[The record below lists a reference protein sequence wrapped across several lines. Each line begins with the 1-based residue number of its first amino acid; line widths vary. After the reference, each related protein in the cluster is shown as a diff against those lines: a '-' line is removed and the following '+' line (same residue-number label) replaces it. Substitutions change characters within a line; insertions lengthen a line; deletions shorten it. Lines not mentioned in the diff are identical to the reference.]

1 VIIIDDRQLVIE
13 EKEYRMA
20 GQRHETGRS
29 GRGDMV
35 IALILLGSVWGF
47 LEVVGGGAMKAGN
60 IPYKG
65 DIMTGLGIGTM
76 AIALAMF
83 RRPFMLIGIAI
94 IAVAVKQLAVPI
106 LHLPTFCKANS
117 CLAVMLGGGA
127 LAGCA
132 AVAGRRLRRGISPRV
147 ATGVAA
153 GLLASTSFYFIGMRV
168 APCRYLLSFNRP
180 GGFVAFMI
188 AEGLIWAALG
198 GGLFPVGY
206 RVGERLREGV
216 TYVRLRKPALYY
228 TGFGLL
234 VACCWIAS
242 GVAIAR
248 GL

>member
-1 VIIIDDRQLVIE
+1 
-13 EKEYRMA
+13 MA
-20 GQRHETGRS
+20 GQNNETSRS
-29 GRGDMV
+29 GKSD
-35 IALILLGSVWGF
+35 IAVALVLLGSLWGF

-65 DIMTGLGIGTM
+65 DILTGLGIGAM
-76 AIALAMF
+76 AVALAMF

-127 LAGCA
+127 LTGCA
-132 AVAGRRLRRGISPRV
+132 AIAGRRLRHGMLPRI
-147 ATGVAA
+147 ATGFGA

-198 GGLFPVGY
+198 GVFFPVGY
-206 RVGERLREGV
+206 RVGERLREGI
-216 TYVRLRKPALYY
+216 TDLRVRRPIIYY
-228 TGFGLL
+228 TASGLL

-242 GVAIAR
+242 GFAIVK